1 MTESYDRIRRC
12 LRAGDLTTLFI
23 EELGWDHHS
32 AILTL
37 PVQAQT
43 FTLHAV
49 AEKRGLTVLQCVAPP
64 GEAIPPYPVRG
75 EIERQVAQHYFE
87 HLIIFTTADQTEQVW
102 QWVKREP
109 GKPLA
114 RREHHYQRDQSGDA
128 LIQKLQAIAF
138 TLEQEAG
145 LTLTDVVAGTRVAF
159 DVERVTKRFYDR
171 FQKEHN
177 AFLAFLK
184 DIPATE
190 MQHWYA
196 SVMLN
201 RLMFI
206 YFIQRKGFLDGDS
219 NYLST
224 KLTQMQQQGDDRYY
238 RDFLCPLFFA
248 GFARRP
254 AERSPEINA
263 LLGTVPYLN
272 GGLFLRHQIEERHGE
287 QIAIPDRAFERLFGF
302 FDQYHWHLDDRPLRD
317 DNEINPDVLGYI
329 FEKYIN
335 QKQMGAYYTREDIT
349 GYISQNTVLP
359 FLFDTA
365 RQQCRVAFAS
375 EQSIWRLLRDNPDR
389 YIYPAVRHGSEH
401 ELPPEIAAGIDDV
414 TQRAHWN
421 KAAPPEYALPT
432 EIWREV
438 VARRQRYAE
447 VRAKLAA
454 GDIGA
459 INDLVTYNLDIRQFA
474 QDVIQQCEGPELLR
488 AFYRAIEQV
497 TVLDPTAGSG
507 AFLFAALNILEP
519 LYDACLE
526 RMQGFLDDYDR
537 APIPGPSPTGG
548 EGNTAPIPGPSPTGG
563 EGKLPSPQR
572 GRGAGGEGTASGEGK
587 LPSPQREGSTS
598 GEGKLEVPPALR
610 EKMVAVARSLRRE
623 ATGSEDMLWQA
634 LRGKQLDGRKFRRQ
648 QPVGAFVLDFYCSSE
663 RLAVEVDGAIH
674 ENQREADAERQAILE
689 SLGIR
694 FVRVTAAE
702 VEQDM
707 PTVLAHI
714 RAAFASAMDSPP
726 SVGKGSTPLP
736 GVGEGPGV
744 RGRKYRDF
752 RETLERVGQHP
763 NRHYFIFKSIIV
775 NNLFGVDIME
785 EAVEICKLRL
795 FLKLVAQIERAE
807 QIEPLPDI
815 DFNIQAGNT
824 LVGFATYEEVQQAIT
839 TRPSDGQ
846 IKMLSS
852 EDESTMARIEA
863 AAQDVDRLFQ
873 AFRQQQTAL
882 GGAVTPE
889 DKHELRRRLDALN
902 DELNHYLAAEYG
914 VTAPI
919 PGPSPT
925 GGEGN
930 TAPIPGSSPT
940 GGEGKT
946 APIPGPSPTGG
957 EGKLPSPRRGKGAGG
972 EGATSGE
979 GKTAPIPGPSPTGGE
994 GKHPSPRRGRGAG
1007 GEGAYAQWLATHQ
1020 PFHWFVEFYG
1030 IMQRGGFDV
1039 IIGNPPY
1046 IGYSK
1051 VRHHYTVRGYV
1062 TEPCG
1067 NLYALTVERALALL
1081 RQGGRC
1087 GMIVPIASVSTDSMQ
1102 ALQNLYQSFVQWHSH
1117 YAVRPGKLFVGVD
1130 MNLTISLFYKTN
1142 ERKNSY
1148 GTGYRRWS
1156 SGTTGDRRHIFET
1169 LSYVSEPCFTNHV
1182 NPHPKSGSS
1191 IEKKVLCRM
1200 LDHGRKLRAYTTPV
1214 GVTLYYHSGGRYWRK
1229 ALLSK
1234 LSSHYKPV
1242 TIQSAFAP
1250 TVLAL
1255 LNSQLFYWYW
1265 ISNSN
1270 CMDVVSREV
1279 LDLPVFALDTVDPRP
1294 FYKLQ
1299 EELLIAYNTSS
1310 TTRVRRGKHIQ
1321 VEEINFDVHNAKP
1334 IIDEI
1339 DRALAQHYGFTAEEL
1354 DFIINYDIKYRMGR
1368 DGGAGE

>member
-1 MTESYDRIRRC
+1 
-12 LRAGDLTTLFI
+12 
-23 EELGWDHHS
+23 
-32 AILTL
+32 
-37 PVQAQT
+37 
-43 FTLHAV
+43 
-49 AEKRGLTVLQCVAPP
+49 
-64 GEAIPPYPVRG
+64 
-75 EIERQVAQHYFE
+75 
-87 HLIIFTTADQTEQVW
+87 
-102 QWVKREP
+102 
-109 GKPLA
+109 
-114 RREHHYQRDQSGDA
+114 
-128 LIQKLQAIAF
+128 
-138 TLEQEAG
+138 
-145 LTLTDVVAGTRVAF
+145 
-159 DVERVTKRFYDR
+159 
-171 FQKEHN
+171 
-177 AFLAFLK
+177 
-184 DIPATE
+184 
-190 MQHWYA
+190 
-196 SVMLN
+196 
-201 RLMFI
+201 
-206 YFIQRKGFLDGDS
+206 
-219 NYLST
+219 
-224 KLTQMQQQGDDRYY
+224 MQQQGDDRYY
-238 RDFLCPLFFA
+238 RDFLCPLFFE

-359 FLFDTA
+359 CLFDTA
-365 RQQCRVAFAS
+365 RQQCRVAFAG

-414 TQRAHWN
+414 TQRTHWN
-421 KAAPPEYALPT
+421 KPAPQEYALPT

-438 VARRQRYAE
+438 VARRRRYAE

-454 GDIGA
+454 GDISA
-459 INDLVTYNLDIRQFA
+459 INDLVTYNLDMRQFA

-507 AFLFAALNILEP
+507 AFLFAALEILEP
-519 LYDACLE
+519 VYDACLE

-548 EGNTAPIPGPSPTGG
+548 EG
-563 EGKLPSPQR
+563 KLPSPQR
-572 GRGAGGEGTASGEGK
+572 GRGAGGEGT
-587 LPSPQREGSTS
+587 TS

-694 FVRVTAAE
+694 FVRVTATE

-714 RAAFASAMDSPP
+714 RAAFASPVDSPQSVEKGTTPRP
-726 SVGKGSTPLP
+726 S
-736 GVGEGPGV
+736 VGEGPGV

-775 NNLFGVDIME
+775 NNLFGVDIMD

-824 LVGFATYEEVQQAIT
+824 LVGFATYAEVQQAIINPQGNAPKLLLT
-839 TRPSDGQ
+839 EEEEAS
-846 IKMLSS
+846 L
-852 EDESTMARIEA
+852 AAIEA
-863 AAQDVDRLFQ
+863 QTQDVDRLFQ
-873 AFRQQQTAL
+873 AFRQQQTTL
-882 GGAVTPE
+882 VGAVTPE
-889 DKHELRRRLDALN
+889 DKQELRHRLNALN

-914 VTAPI
+914 V
-919 PGPSPT
+919 
-925 GGEGN
+925 
-930 TAPIPGSSPT
+930 
-940 GGEGKT
+940 
-946 APIPGPSPTGG
+946 
-957 EGKLPSPRRGKGAGG
+957 
-972 EGATSGE
+972 
-979 GKTAPIPGPSPTGGE
+979 TAPIPGPSPTGGE

-1007 GEGAYAQWLATHQ
+1007 GEGAYTQWLATHQ

-1051 VRHHYTVRGYV
+1051 VRRHYTVRGYV

-1067 NLYALTVERALALL
+1067 NLYALTVERAPALL

-1142 ERKNSY
+1142 ERKNVY

-1156 SGTTGDRRHIFET
+1156 SGTTGDRPHIFET

-1182 NPHPKSGSS
+1182 NPHPKLGSS
-1191 IEKKVLCRM
+1191 IEKQVLCRM

-1250 TVLAL
+1250 IVLAL

-1321 VEEINFDVHNAKP
+1321 VEEINFDVHKAKP

-1368 DGGAGE
+1368 DGGMEE

>member
-1 MTESYDRIRRC
+1 MVNSLLLEVGIKPSVCGVLNHLSEEFIRQ
-12 LRAGDLTTLFI
+12 GI
-23 EELGWDHHS
+23 E
-32 AILTL
+32 
-37 PVQAQT
+37 
-43 FTLHAV
+43 
-49 AEKRGLTVLQCVAPP
+49 
-64 GEAIPPYPVRG
+64 
-75 EIERQVAQHYFE
+75 
-87 HLIIFTTADQTEQVW
+87 
-102 QWVKREP
+102 
-109 GKPLA
+109 
-114 RREHHYQRDQSGDA
+114 
-128 LIQKLQAIAF
+128 
-138 TLEQEAG
+138 
-145 LTLTDVVAGTRVAF
+145 
-159 DVERVTKRFYDR
+159 
-171 FQKEHN
+171 
-177 AFLAFLK
+177 
-184 DIPATE
+184 
-190 MQHWYA
+190 
-196 SVMLN
+196 
-201 RLMFI
+201 
-206 YFIQRKGFLDGDS
+206 
-219 NYLST
+219 
-224 KLTQMQQQGDDRYY
+224 MQQQGDDRYY
-238 RDFLCPLFFA
+238 RDFLCPLFFE

-359 FLFDTA
+359 CLFDTA
-365 RQQCRVAFAS
+365 RQQCRVAFAG

-414 TQRAHWN
+414 TQRTHWN
-421 KAAPPEYALPT
+421 KPAPQEYALPT

-438 VARRQRYAE
+438 VARRRRYAE

-454 GDIGA
+454 GDISA
-459 INDLVTYNLDIRQFA
+459 INDLVTYNLDMRQFA

-507 AFLFAALNILEP
+507 AFLFAALEILEP
-519 LYDACLE
+519 VYDACLE

-548 EGNTAPIPGPSPTGG
+548 EG
-563 EGKLPSPQR
+563 KLPSPQR
-572 GRGAGGEGTASGEGK
+572 GRGAGGEGT
-587 LPSPQREGSTS
+587 TS

-694 FVRVTAAE
+694 FVRVTATE

-714 RAAFASAMDSPP
+714 RAAFASPVDSPQSVEKGTTPRP
-726 SVGKGSTPLP
+726 S
-736 GVGEGPGV
+736 VGEGPGV

-775 NNLFGVDIME
+775 NNLFGVDIMD

-824 LVGFATYEEVQQAIT
+824 LVGFATYAEVQQAIINPQGNAPKLLLT
-839 TRPSDGQ
+839 EEEEAS
-846 IKMLSS
+846 L
-852 EDESTMARIEA
+852 AAIEA
-863 AAQDVDRLFQ
+863 QTQDVDRLFQ
-873 AFRQQQTAL
+873 AFRQQQTTL
-882 GGAVTPE
+882 VGAVTPE
-889 DKHELRRRLDALN
+889 DKQELRHRLNALN

-914 VTAPI
+914 V
-919 PGPSPT
+919 
-925 GGEGN
+925 
-930 TAPIPGSSPT
+930 
-940 GGEGKT
+940 
-946 APIPGPSPTGG
+946 
-957 EGKLPSPRRGKGAGG
+957 
-972 EGATSGE
+972 
-979 GKTAPIPGPSPTGGE
+979 TAPIPGPSPTGGE

-1007 GEGAYAQWLATHQ
+1007 GEGAYTQWLATHQ

-1051 VRHHYTVRGYV
+1051 VRRHYTVRGYV

-1067 NLYALTVERALALL
+1067 NLYALTVERAPALL

-1142 ERKNSY
+1142 ERKNVY

-1156 SGTTGDRRHIFET
+1156 SGTTGDRPHIFET

-1182 NPHPKSGSS
+1182 NPHPKLGSS
-1191 IEKKVLCRM
+1191 IEKQVLCRM

-1250 TVLAL
+1250 IVLAL

-1321 VEEINFDVHNAKP
+1321 VEEINFDVHKAKP

-1368 DGGAGE
+1368 DGGMEE

>member
-49 AEKRGLTVLQCVAPP
+49 AEKRGLTVLQCAAPP

-102 QWVKREP
+102 QWVKREL

-171 FQKEHN
+171 FQKEHS

-184 DIPATE
+184 GIPDTE

-219 NYLST
+219 SYLST

-238 RDFLCPLFFA
+238 RDFLCPLFFE

-272 GGLFLRHQIEERHGE
+272 GGLFLRHPIEERHGA

-302 FDQYHWHLDDRPLRD
+302 FDQYQWHLDDRPLRD

-359 FLFDTA
+359 CLFDTA
-365 RQQCRVAFAS
+365 RQQCRVAFAG
-375 EQSIWRLLRDNPDR
+375 EQSIWRLLRDDPDR

-401 ELPPEIAAGIDDV
+401 ALPPEIAAGIDDV
-414 TQRAHWN
+414 TQRTQWN
-421 KAAPPEYALPT
+421 KPAPQEYALPT

-438 VARRQRYAE
+438 VARRRRYAE

-454 GDIGA
+454 GDICD
-459 INDLVTYNLDIRQFA
+459 INDLVTYNLDMRQFA

-497 TVLDPTAGSG
+497 TVLDPTCGSG

-526 RMQGFLDDYDR
+526 RMQGFLDDLAR
-537 APIPGPSPTGG
+537 AEDTPH
-548 EGNTAPIPGPSPTGG
+548 
-563 EGKLPSPQR
+563 PQ
-572 GRGAGGEGTASGEGK
+572 
-587 LPSPQREGSTS
+587 
-598 GEGKLEVPPALR
+598 
-610 EKMVAVARSLRRE
+610 KM
-623 ATGSEDMLWQA
+623 
-634 LRGKQLDGRKFRRQ
+634 
-648 QPVGAFVLDFYCSSE
+648 
-663 RLAVEVDGAIH
+663 
-674 ENQREADAERQAILE
+674 
-689 SLGIR
+689 
-694 FVRVTAAE
+694 
-702 VEQDM
+702 
-707 PTVLAHI
+707 
-714 RAAFASAMDSPP
+714 
-726 SVGKGSTPLP
+726 
-736 GVGEGPGV
+736 
-744 RGRKYRDF
+744 RDF

-815 DFNIQAGNT
+815 DFNIRAGNT
-824 LVGFATYEEVQQAIT
+824 LVGFATYAEVQQAIT
-839 TRPSDGQ
+839 NPQGNAPKLLLTPEEEAS
-846 IKMLSS
+846 L
-852 EDESTMARIEA
+852 AAIETQ
-863 AAQDVDRLFQ
+863 AQDVDRLFQ
-873 AFRQQQTAL
+873 TFRQQQTTL

-889 DKHELRRRLDALN
+889 DKHELRHRLDALN

-914 VTAPI
+914 V
-919 PGPSPT
+919 
-925 GGEGN
+925 
-930 TAPIPGSSPT
+930 
-940 GGEGKT
+940 
-946 APIPGPSPTGG
+946 
-957 EGKLPSPRRGKGAGG
+957 KLKQD
-972 EGATSGE
+972 
-979 GKTAPIPGPSPTGGE
+979 
-994 GKHPSPRRGRGAG
+994 
-1007 GEGAYAQWLATHQ
+1007 GAYAHWRATHQ

-1030 IMQRGGFDV
+1030 IMQQGGFDV

-1067 NLYALTVERALALL
+1067 NLYALTVERAPALL
-1081 RQGGRC
+1081 RQEGRC

-1117 YAVRPGKLFVGVD
+1117 YAVRPGKLFIGVD

-1142 ERKNSY
+1142 ERKNSC

-1182 NPHPKSGSS
+1182 NPHPKLGSS
-1191 IEKKVLCRM
+1191 IEKQVLCRM

-1242 TIQSAFAP
+1242 TIQSALAP
-1250 TVLAL
+1250 IVLAL

-1321 VEEINFDVHNAKP
+1321 VEEINFDVHKAKP

-1339 DRALAQHYGFTAEEL
+1339 DRALAQHYGFTPEEL

-1368 DGGAGE
+1368 DGGAEG